1 MKKIVTLLVLL
12 FLFNSADTFCQA
24 VVRNLKGQVIDEH
37 KAPVRSASITI
48 IDKDKKDVLK
58 ATTDSLGHFNLS
70 KSIRGNS
77 TLFISHSGYN
87 NYISEIVDSVDKD
100 FGVIELAPAPNI
112 QPTTKILQGRVIDET
127 KAPLT
132 FATIALLNTENKGV
146 FQAYTDSLGEFKMSY
161 SAAGKYTL
169 KVSCFGYKD
178 FTAAPFDLQNKDFG
192 VIALAPS
199 THNLK
204 EVVVQGQRDLITIE
218 PNAIVYNVTKSID
231 AQGVSAFEALRKAP
245 GVYIDNERTIMLN
258 GKAGTMITID
268 GKQTYLSGAELID
281 LLKSMPSSSIKSFEM
296 INSPSAK
303 YDASGAAGMINIKT
317 TKTQFK
323 GFNGTLTSG
332 LTYGETLKHVQDIS
346 FNYRKNK
353 TNVFGSYNHFL
364 GYRTY
369 VYDSYRIQ
377 EDKMFDSHT
386 DDTDKRMTMGSRL
399 GFDYDINKKNTIGVL
414 LNASS
419 IFGGGLTQTKTNIGQ
434 GTVKEIDQVLDAE
447 NDYYQQK
454 TMRYTAN
461 VNYKYEDTIGRVIN
475 FDLDYGTF
483 DKGNAN
489 RQSNVYT
496 SNIDIVLSENLYHSL
511 NDIDI
516 DLKGLKF
523 DYNTNLFNGKL
534 ETGAK
539 YSDIVSD
546 NDARFYRR
554 TPTGDVVDEGRT
566 STFKYT
572 ERVTSIYINYK
583 KSLGKWALQGGLRV
597 ENTSSGGVL
606 RYRKSEI
613 ENMEKIPRNYTNFFP
628 SFSVSVQANKNSGVS
643 LAYSRRIDRPSYPD
657 LNPFVYL
664 LDDVSYWQG
673 NPDLLPQ
680 MTHRATLQYV
690 YKSSSIVGLTYA
702 HTDQYST
709 RVNDGLPGSSIV
721 IFRPLNLGIQ
731 KNIALSLT
739 QNLTVN
745 NWWNLSF
752 NGTVYR
758 VHNIVAF
765 DQFRNFNLKRT
776 TSRMNLQQTF
786 KLPYKFTAELSGS
799 FNSKRLIGANEIA
812 RAVSQVDIG
821 LQRKF
826 MKERA
831 TFRMVVNDIYKG
843 NQSNSLQSYEG
854 FYLRNYGYYESRQ
867 VRLNFTYRFADSAVK
882 GPRSR
887 NSSLE
892 NENSRAR

>member
-1 MKKIVTLLVLL
+1 MKKIVTLLVFLSLL
-12 FLFNSADTFCQA
+12 KSADSFCQE

-48 IDKDKKDVLK
+48 RDKDNKDVST
-58 ATTDSLGHFNLS
+58 ASTDSMGHF
-70 KSIRGNS
+70 
-77 TLFISHSGYN
+77 
-87 NYISEIVDSVDKD
+87 
-100 FGVIELAPAPNI
+100 
-112 QPTTKILQGRVIDET
+112 KI
-127 KAPLT
+127 
-132 FATIALLNTENKGV
+132 
-146 FQAYTDSLGEFKMSY
+146 SY
-161 SAAGKYTL
+161 SVAGRYTL
-169 KVSCFGYKD
+169 EVSYLGYKD
-178 FTAAPFDLQNKDFG
+178 FKSAPFELQNKDFG
-192 VIALAPS
+192 VIPLAPS
-199 THNLK
+199 TQNLK
-204 EVVVQGQRDLITIE
+204 EVVIQGRTDLITVE
-218 PNAIVYNVTKSID
+218 PNAIVYNVAKSID

-245 GVYIDNERTIMLN
+245 GVYIDNDRTIMLN
-258 GKAGTMITID
+258 GKAGTMIMID
-268 GKQTYLSGAELID
+268 GRQTYLSGAELID

-317 TKTQFK
+317 TKSQIK

-332 LTYGETLKHVQDIS
+332 LTYGATLKHVQDIS

-353 TNVFGSYNHFL
+353 SNVFGSYNHFL

-369 VYDSYRIQ
+369 TYDSYRIQ
-377 EDKMFDSHT
+377 EGKMFDSHT
-386 DDTDKRMTMGSRL
+386 DDTDKRMNMGSRL

-434 GTVKEIDQVLDAE
+434 GTTTVIDQVLDAE
-447 NDYYQQK
+447 NDYYYQK

-461 VNYKYEDTIGRVIN
+461 VNYKYEDSIGRIIN

-489 RQSNVYT
+489 RQSNVY
-496 SNIDIVLSENLYHSL
+496 SRQNSVLRQNLYRSL

-516 DLKGLKF
+516 NLKGLRF
-523 DYNTNLFNGKL
+523 DYTTNLFKGKL

-546 NDARFYRR
+546 NDARFYHQL
-554 TPTGDVVDEGRT
+554 PTRDSVDDRRT

-572 ERVTSIYINYK
+572 ERVAATYINYK
-583 KSLGKWALQGGLRV
+583 RSLGKWSLQAGLRM
-597 ENTSSGGVL
+597 ENTTSGGVL
-606 RYRKSEI
+606 RYLTNGIGKE
-613 ENMEKIPRNYTNFFP
+613 EKTPRNYTNFFP
-628 SFSVSVQANKNSGVS
+628 SFSVSVKASENSGVS

-690 YKSSSIVGLTYA
+690 YKSSTIVGLTYA
-702 HTDQYST
+702 HTDQYSA

-739 QNLTVN
+739 QNMAVN
-745 NWWNLSF
+745 KWWNLSF
-752 NGTVYR
+752 NGTVYW

-765 DQFRNFNLKRT
+765 DQFRNFDLKQTAART
-776 TSRMNLQQTF
+776 NLQQTF

-799 FNSKRLIGANEIA
+799 FNSKRLVGANEMA
-812 RAVSQVDIG
+812 RGTSQVDIG
-821 LQRKF
+821 LQQKF
-826 MKERA
+826 MKDRA
-831 TFRMVVNDIYKG
+831 TLRMVVNDIYKG

-867 VRLNFTYRFADSAVK
+867 VRLNFTYRFADSTVK

-892 NENSRAR
+892 NENNRAR

>member
-1 MKKIVTLLVLL
+1 MKKIVTLFVLL
-12 FLFNSADTFCQA
+12 SLFNSADTFCQA
-24 VVRNLKGQVIDEH
+24 VVRNLKGQVIDEY
-37 KAPVRSASITI
+37 KSP
-48 IDKDKKDVLK
+48 
-58 ATTDSLGHFNLS
+58 LG
-70 KSIRGNS
+70 
-77 TLFISHSGYN
+77 
-87 NYISEIVDSVDKD
+87 
-100 FGVIELAPAPNI
+100 
-112 QPTTKILQGRVIDET
+112 
-127 KAPLT
+127 
-132 FATIALLNTENKGV
+132 FANIALLNTDNKSIY
-146 FQAYTDSLGEFKMSY
+146 QAYTDSMGQFRMSY
-161 SAAGKYTL
+161 SVAGTYTL
-169 KVSCFGYKD
+169 EVSYSGYKD
-178 FTAAPFDLQNKDFG
+178 FKSAPFELQNKDFG

-199 THNLK
+199 TQNLK
-204 EVVVQGQRDLITIE
+204 EVVIQGQRDLITIE
-218 PNAIVYNVTKSID
+218 PNAIVYNVERSID
-231 AQGVSAFEALRKAP
+231 AQGVSAFEALKKAP
-245 GVYIDNERTIMLN
+245 GVYIDNDRTILLN
-258 GKAGTMITID
+258 GKAGTLIMID

-281 LLKSMPSSSIKSFEM
+281 LLKSMPSSGIKSFEM

-317 TKTQFK
+317 TKSQIK

-332 LTYGETLKHVQDIS
+332 LTYGATLKHVQDIS
-346 FNYRKNK
+346 LNYRKNK
-353 TNVFGSYNHFL
+353 SNVFGSYNHFL

-369 VYDSYRIQ
+369 IYDSYRIQ
-377 EDKMFDSHT
+377 EGKLFDSHT
-386 DDTDKRMTMGSRL
+386 DDTDKRMNMGSRL

-414 LNASS
+414 FNASS

-434 GTVKEIDQVLDAE
+434 GTTTVIDQVLDAE
-447 NDYYQQK
+447 NDYYHQK

-461 VNYKYEDTIGRVIN
+461 VNYKYEDTIGRIIN

-489 RQSNVYT
+489 RQSNIYT
-496 SNIDIVLSENLYHSL
+496 RNLNGVVNENLYRSL
-511 NDIDI
+511 NDINI

-523 DYNTNLFNGKL
+523 DYTTNLFKGKL

-554 TPTGDVVDEGRT
+554 MPTGDIVDEGRT

-572 ERVTSIYINYK
+572 ERVASNYINFK
-583 KSLGKWALQGGLRV
+583 KSLGKWGLQGGLRM

-606 RYRKSEI
+606 RYTKSGI
-613 ENMEKIPRNYTNFFP
+613 EDMEKTPRNYTNFFP
-628 SFSVSVQANKNSGVS
+628 SFSVSVKANKNSGVS

-702 HTDQYST
+702 HTDQYSA

-739 QNLTVN
+739 QNMAVN
-745 NWWNLSF
+745 NWWNLSI
-752 NGTVYR
+752 NSTVYR

-765 DQFRNFNLKRT
+765 DQFRNFNLKQTAARL
-776 TSRMNLQQTF
+776 NVQQTF
-786 KLPYKFTAELSGS
+786 KLPSKFTAELSGS
-799 FNSKRLIGANEIA
+799 FNSKRLVGANEIA
-812 RAVSQVDIG
+812 RGTSQVDIG

-831 TFRMVVNDIYKG
+831 AFRMVVNDIYKG
-843 NQSNSLQSYEG
+843 NQSNSFQSYDG
-854 FYLRNYGYYESRQ
+854 FYLKNYGYYESRQ
-867 VRLNFTYRFADSAVK
+867 LRLNFTYRFADSTLK

-892 NENSRAR
+892 NENNRAR